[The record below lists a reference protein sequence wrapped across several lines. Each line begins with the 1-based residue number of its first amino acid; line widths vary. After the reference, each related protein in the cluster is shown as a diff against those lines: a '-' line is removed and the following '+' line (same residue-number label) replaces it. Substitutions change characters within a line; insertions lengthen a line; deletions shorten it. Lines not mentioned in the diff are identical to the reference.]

1 MFGLT
6 VTVGMVVVRLLIPLV
21 VTVLLCWAL
30 RRLDAH
36 WQHQPRRGH

>member
-6 VTVGMVVVRLLIPLV
+6 VTIGMILVRLLIPLAL
-21 VTVLLCWAL
+21 TVLVCWAL

-36 WQHQPRRGH
+36 WQQQPRHSH

>member
-6 VTVGMVVVRLLIPLV
+6 VTIGMVLVRLLIPLAL
-21 VTVLLCWAL
+21 TVLVCWAL

-36 WQHQPRRGH
+36 WQHQPRHIH